1 MPDPTLQDL
10 YNQLRETER
19 RSPAHEELIRAIE
32 ALDQAALPFRRFQN
46 RKKLPLVKA
55 QDKTRLMELHQQ
67 IGAKAEALLAGAESQ
82 ELKELVKKLAAL
94 SSQNYNALLQYDP
107 VRNPRTLESLEEQSR
122 TIVLHVGEND
132 FGNAEKLG
140 ANLSERMPLALYDDS
155 GKKISGVF
163 TKKNTLEV
171 QGSFRKAVDAALASD
186 ALKNNAAAK
195 AAFEALKA
203 NIGRPAALLN
213 HSNSKRYRLTNDP
226 AKNIH
231 ELLRFAAV
239 KDSKGKKKISN
250 LDLFDAI
257 KQLIP
262 PELAA
267 QLRPEMCF
275 ELTDRLNQIHTKIG
289 INLSEAQIPEG
300 SRLDNRN
307 AAMSTVADLLGMP
320 RIVAR
325 SRPMKIVD
333 KDGNEIEGT
342 FMELAKGLDVK
353 NLHPMA
359 QLIDETA
366 LEYSSGNGF
375 KAVANLQV
383 LDYICGNVDRH
394 AANMTYGFDPNTKF
408 YGVQGFDNDCS
419 FGTLVPASGEG
430 RNRMN
435 GVKKM
440 RAIPADTYRR
450 VMQLSP
456 ATLKYALRGYG
467 LSEEELDAAGQ
478 RLRTL
483 QRDLRAEKQ
492 FFEDYDRDR
501 RQRGNLLP
509 GHTRILQDYEWNR
522 YHPSQYATELSGE
535 STGNGFSYAVSQIT
549 NMSRTW
555 QKQEKEF
562 KDLTRTIGAGIRNR
576 AYRSTPARERDKA
589 ADLQSVLG
597 KRTWWGFSSENY
609 RSMQTAVKNY
619 LDAQKQLAERL
630 KAANS
635 EEAKRS
641 SVYHNE
647 MDAVVTQADLE
658 QLRQLSQRMK
668 EAAQTYLNGKLV
680 NGQVPADAGDYTKS
694 RIEVAKQV
702 LEYGRQGE
710 TIRPEE
716 TRKDQANEAEAQK
729 QLAGR
734 KAVHAADAPKTPE
747 LPRFPQL

>member
-1 MPDPTLQDL
+1 MPDPTLQEL
-10 YNQLRETER
+10 YNQLRETEQ

-46 RKKLPLVKA
+46 RRKLPLVKA
-55 QDKTRLMELHQQ
+55 RDKTRLMELHQQ
-67 IGAKAEALLAGAESQ
+67 IGAKAEALLAGAESK
-82 ELKELVKKLAAL
+82 ELKELVKKLAAR

-107 VRNPRTLESLEEQSR
+107 VKNPRTLESLEEQSR
-122 TIVLHVGEND
+122 TLVLHVGAND

-163 TKKNTLEV
+163 TKKTTLEV
-171 QGSFRKAVDAALASD
+171 RRSFENAIDAALASETG
-186 ALKNNAAAK
+186 KNNPLARKAFQALRDAIGTPRVLRSPTGEAIRLSDDAA
-195 AAFEALKA
+195 
-203 NIGRPAALLN
+203 
-213 HSNSKRYRLTNDP
+213 SNVY
-226 AKNIH
+226 
-231 ELLRFAAV
+231 ELLKRCTV
-239 KDSKGKKKISN
+239 KRNNKSKLDN
-250 LDLFDAI
+250 LDVYSVVRQFL
-257 KQLIP
+257 P
-262 PELAA
+262 PEEAV
-267 QLRPEMCF
+267 QLRPEQCIP
-275 ELTDRLNQIHTKIG
+275 LTEQLEPIRGSISMNFNAAK
-289 INLSEAQIPEG
+289 IPEG

-307 AAMSTVADLLGMP
+307 AAMSAVADLMGMP
-320 RIVAR
+320 RVVAR
-325 SRPMKIVD
+325 SRSMKIVD
-333 KDGNEIEGT
+333 ANGNEIEGT

-359 QLIDETA
+359 QLIDGEA

-408 YGVQGFDNDCS
+408 YGVHGFDNDCS

-430 RNRMN
+430 KNRMC

-450 VMQLSP
+450 VMQLTP

-467 LSEEELDAAGQ
+467 LSEEELTAAGK
-478 RLRTL
+478 RLETL
-483 QRDLRAEKQ
+483 QRDLRAEKE

-509 GHTRILQDYEWNR
+509 GHTRVLQDDEWRR
-522 YHPSQYATELSGE
+522 YHPTQYATELSGE
-535 STGNGFSYAVSQIT
+535 STGNAFSFAVSQIT

-576 AYRSTPARERDKA
+576 AYRSTAARERNKA

-609 RSMQTAVKNY
+609 RNVQTAVKNY
-619 LDAQKQLAERL
+619 LEAQKQLAERL

-641 SVYHNE
+641 SAYRSA

-658 QLRQLSQRMK
+658 RLRQLSQRMK

-680 NGQVPADAGDYTKS
+680 NGQIPANAGDYTKS
-694 RIEVAKQV
+694 RIEIAQQV
-702 LEYGRQGE
+702 LEYGRQGSE
-710 TIRPEE
+710 IRPEE
-716 TRKDQANEAEAQK
+716 TRKAQANEAEAQK
-729 QLAGR
+729 HTAGR
-734 KAVHAADAPKTPE
+734 NALLAADAPKTPE
-747 LPRFPQL
+747 VSKLPQH